1 MTQRTRLPLQ
11 TSSIRSTPLR
21 VQKMKTSDS
30 VSTLK
35 NSQTPHL
42 DFVDMPNIYAAAR
55 AERSRAIRAWFSSK
69 KAAKTVNADQ
79 NADGL
84 APLGMAG

>member
-1 MTQRTRLPLQ
+1 
-11 TSSIRSTPLR
+11 
-21 VQKMKTSDS
+21 MKTSDS

-69 KAAKTVNADQ
+69 KSAKAVKTANE
-79 NADGL
+79 NTDGL

>member
-1 MTQRTRLPLQ
+1 
-11 TSSIRSTPLR
+11 
-21 VQKMKTSDS
+21 MKTEAT

-35 NSQTPHL
+35 HSQTPHL
-42 DFVDMPNIYAAAR
+42 DFVDMPNVYAAAR
-55 AERSRAIRAWFSSK
+55 AERSRVIRAWFSRK
-69 KAAKTVNADQ
+69 VAAKPVEQ

>member
-1 MTQRTRLPLQ
+1 
-11 TSSIRSTPLR
+11 
-21 VQKMKTSDS
+21 MKTSDS

-55 AERSRAIRAWFSSK
+55 AERSRAIRAWFRSK
-69 KAAKTVNADQ
+69 KSAKTAETANG

>member
-1 MTQRTRLPLQ
+1 
-11 TSSIRSTPLR
+11 
-21 VQKMKTSDS
+21 MKTSDS

-69 KAAKTVNADQ
+69 KSAKAVKTAKTANE
-79 NADGL
+79 NTDGL

>member
-1 MTQRTRLPLQ
+1 
-11 TSSIRSTPLR
+11 
-21 VQKMKTSDS
+21 MKTSDS

-69 KAAKTVNADQ
+69 KSTKAVKTADQ

-84 APLGMAG
+84 APLGMAV